1 MTELMSLPCRAKV
14 SRCCGILG
22 SFFCGKI
29 VIRNTTTRC
38 STRNRFSER
47 FPLCFALHHGRRR
60 GDGEP
65 TYDLEALIAL
75 TLRSNACI
83 GVEAAASVDVLCSSL
98 LEEADRS

>member
-1 MTELMSLPCRAKV
+1 MFHTKSIFGEIPIVL
-14 SRCCGILG
+14 CCIMEGVG
-22 SFFCGKI
+22 
-29 VIRNTTTRC
+29 
-38 STRNRFSER
+38 
-47 FPLCFALHHGRRR
+47 

-98 LEEADRS
+98 LEEADRSESLQGDTPG